1 MRGDTKKSWPVEE
14 RTTLGVGAI
23 STFVNEVVRTPT
35 GQTMDRQFLTHPGA
49 VAVVAWDEVED
60 TILVL
65 RQYRHPVGM
74 ELVEVPAGLLD
85 IEGED
90 YLLAA
95 QRELAEE
102 AELSAERWDVLVDIF
117 TTPGACEESLRVFLA
132 RDLSLA
138 PRPVGFVP
146 EDEEAEMSVHFEAR
160 EELVRGI
167 LAGDCQSPPLVS
179 GVMALEVARLRGQLD
194 SLRPSDSPWKAR
206 E

>member
-1 MRGDTKKSWPVEE
+1 MRADTKKSWPVVR

-23 STFVNEVVRTPT
+23 STFVNEVVRTPS
-35 GQTMDRQFLTHPGA
+35 GQTMNRQFLTHPGA

-85 IEGED
+85 VEGED
-90 YLLAA
+90 YLVAA

-102 AELSAERWDVLVDIF
+102 AEVAAGRWDVLVDIF

-132 RDLSLA
+132 RDLSPA
-138 PRPVGFVP
+138 PRPAGFAP
-146 EDEEAEMSVHFEAR
+146 EDEEAEMSVHLVAR
-160 EELVRGI
+160 EDLVKAI

-194 SLRPSDSPWKAR
+194 SLRPSDAPWRAR